1 MHLPVHP
8 YHMQIVV
15 IVSSERKKSNQQE
28 TNTYMNLHFHAFFV
42 DSEWLLVHLIE
53 SLD

>member
-1 MHLPVHP
+1 MDLPVHP

-15 IVSSERKKSNQQE
+15 IVSSETKKSNQQE
-28 TNTYMNLHFHAFFV
+28 TNIYMDLHFHASFV
-42 DSEWLLVHLIE
+42 DSEWLQVHLIE